1 MPWILS
7 RNALRMS
14 VSSSPAWHHPA
25 VQENGDQRVTELLEK
40 GATGIEVTSW
50 WGDSSLGD
58 REEEL

>member
-1 MPWILS
+1 
-7 RNALRMS
+7 MS

-40 GATGIEVTSW
+40 GAMGIEVTRW